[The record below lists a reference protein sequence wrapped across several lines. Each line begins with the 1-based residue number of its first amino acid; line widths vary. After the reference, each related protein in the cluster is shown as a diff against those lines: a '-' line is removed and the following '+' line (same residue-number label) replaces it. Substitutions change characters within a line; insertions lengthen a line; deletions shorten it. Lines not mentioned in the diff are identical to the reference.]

1 MLCVLS
7 RYIAGSF
14 CHFLTQNLL
23 NYPPMLNRLTPL
35 LATLRHSLRHSRPLS
50 LIIKI
55 IAGLLLFYF
64 LFAWL
69 AVNPLA
75 KWLLPWVAE
84 TQLASKAS
92 VEKVSFDPLRLT
104 TTIDHLAL
112 TEKSGAPL
120 ASFDRLVVDLEF
132 SGLFS
137 WAWKLKQVALDSPRI
152 HLHIS
157 KQGRLN
163 WADLLAKLNEEPTP
177 PEKALPRVI
186 IENIVIRH
194 GDIEYLDDHHAT
206 PLQASLK
213 PLDFELDGFST
224 LAEDRGDYLIAAK
237 LPYQGG
243 TLKWKGDFGVNPL
256 ASRGTLAIE
265 GLQVAKLALWANTQA
280 LPFQPDAGTFASQLK
295 YDFSLPD
302 QHPRLLLS
310 DARLSLHAL
319 AGKLA
324 QGDRLALNQVTL
336 LIKQLLLEQASDTK
350 ITTQALNLKL
360 DQLQL
365 QKPQATLSLAAAEA
379 SLPGLAFSH
388 SDHAQLSFD
397 KLDLQFKQL
406 QLQHQQKNLLLLPAL
421 AIEQVSLNLAERQAA
436 IARILLADGT
446 LSATHHADG
455 TLDWQQALATA
466 PAQANTPEPDQPQ
479 TTPAEKPQAPFH
491 VAINDIAFAHW
502 QLAYLDQ
509 QFARPLAATV
519 SDFNLQLA
527 LEQQTGLQLKQ
538 IKAEARQLNVQS
550 DKKPV
555 AQLASIAL
563 TDGSLALDQQKI
575 SLGALQL
582 SGLKT
587 QVIRQADQQLN
598 WQALLVAATGNDSV
612 HVQTQTGQTQ
622 TPKTQAAGAPAL
634 KPAAANKPAWAVGL
648 KRFALQ
654 HADIH
659 IEDQTTPAPVM
670 LDITDGSLE
679 VADLSQQMARALP
692 VKAGFKLKQGGQF
705 SARGTLTP
713 APFKT
718 ELQLALTDLSL
729 KPFAPYIQQVA
740 LLTLQD
746 GSASLQGKLQQSS
759 SGTTSF
765 NGGFTVNH
773 WSLLEQASQQ
783 AFLRWEK
790 LQGDGLALSLAPNRL
805 QISSLTLDKPQSKFI
820 IYPDRSLNISK
831 VMRNPAAAA
840 AESPAAKQEP
850 ARQAGKQPPAPPA
863 SSATTDSSAKADF
876 PVAIDSVRINGAELE
891 FADLSLPQPF
901 GTNIHS
907 LGGVINGISSN
918 PAATAQVELDGKVDE
933 YGAARIYGSL
943 QPFQATEL
951 TDIKLAFTNLEMNRL
966 TPYSGK
972 FAGRK
977 IESGKLSVNLE
988 YKIKQ
993 RQLAGE
999 NKFVI
1004 KKLTLGEKVDSK
1016 DAPDLPLD
1024 LAIAIL
1030 EDSDGV
1036 IDLDLPISG
1045 SLDDPKFSYGSIMW
1059 KAFTNVLTKIV
1070 TSPFTALGKL
1080 FGSSEKLEAIVF
1092 EAGKSAI
1099 APPEMEKLHAVSAA
1113 LAKRQQLKLGIIPG
1127 YDTAS
1132 DTRAIQEATLRK
1144 QVAEEMGVRLQAN
1157 QAAGPIDLNNPK
1169 VQAAIQ
1175 ALHDR
1180 LTNKGLLKRLAA
1192 KLEKAPEGFYAQAQQ
1207 ALTASIQVTEADL
1220 QALAQARAE
1229 SIQKVLAEAGVTAE
1243 RTAAAAPVA
1252 VKADRDQVPSKL
1264 TLDVMKR

>member
-1 MLCVLS
+1 
-7 RYIAGSF
+7 
-14 CHFLTQNLL
+14 
-23 NYPPMLNRLTPL
+23 MLNRLPPL
-35 LATLRHSLRHSRPLS
+35 FATLRHSLLHSRIVRL
-50 LIIKI
+50 

-69 AVNPLA
+69 AVDPLA

-92 VEKVSFDPLRLT
+92 VEKVSFDPWRLT
-104 TTIDHLAL
+104 TTIDHFAL

-120 ASFDRLVVDLEF
+120 ASFDKLVVDLEF

-137 WAWKLKQVALDSPRI
+137 WAWKLRQVAVASPRI

-163 WADLLAKLNEEPTP
+163 WADLIAKLNEEPTP

-186 IENIVIRH
+186 IQNIAIRQ

-224 LAEDRGDYLIAAK
+224 LPEDRGDYLIAAK

-256 ASRGTLAIE
+256 ASQGSLAIE
-265 GLQVAKLALWANTQA
+265 GLQIAKLAQWVDTQT
-280 LPFQPDAGTFASQLK
+280 LPFQPDAGTFSSQLK

-302 QHPRLLLS
+302 QHPRLLLT
-310 DARLSLHAL
+310 DARLAVHAL

-350 ITTQALNLKL
+350 ITTQAISLKL

-365 QKPQATLSLAAAEA
+365 YKPQATLSLAAAEA
-379 SLPGLAFSH
+379 SLPGLKFSH

-397 KLDLQFKQL
+397 KLDLLLKQM
-406 QLQHQQKNLLLLPAL
+406 QVQHQQKNLLLLPAL
-421 AIEQVSLNLAERQAA
+421 SIEQVSLNLAERQAA

-466 PAQANTPEPDQPQ
+466 TPAQASAPAPAQSGPAQPEA
-479 TTPAEKPQAPFH
+479 TPADASPFH
-491 VAINDIAFAHW
+491 VAIGDIAFAHW

-509 QFARPLAATV
+509 QFAKPLAATV

-538 IKAEARQLNVQS
+538 IKADARQLSVQS

-555 AQLASIAL
+555 AQLASLAL
-563 TDGSLALDQQKI
+563 SDGSLVLDEQKI

-598 WQALLVAATGNDSV
+598 WQAMLAAATGNKTDAV
-612 HVQTQTGQTQ
+612 
-622 TPKTQAAGAPAL
+622 PTQAAGAPA
-634 KPAAANKPAWAVGL
+634 AAKKPAWAVSL

-659 IEDQTTPAPVM
+659 IEDQTTSAPVM

-679 VADLSQQMARALP
+679 AAELSQQLARAVP

-705 SARGTLTP
+705 SAKGTLTP

-746 GSASLQGKLQQSS
+746 GSASLQGKLQQTA
-759 SGTTSF
+759 SGSTSF
-765 NGGFTVNH
+765 AGGFSVSH
-773 WSLLEQASQQ
+773 WSLLEEASQQ
-783 AFLRWEK
+783 TFLRWEK

-831 VMRNPAAAA
+831 VMRNSASTSGEPA
-840 AESPAAKQEP
+840 AAKQE
-850 ARQAGKQPPAPPA
+850 AAKQPPAPPA
-863 SSATTDSSAKADF
+863 SSTTADSSAKADF

-918 PAATAQVELDGKVDE
+918 PTATAQVELDGKVDD
-933 YGAARIYGSL
+933 YGSARIHGSL

-1004 KKLTLGEKVDSK
+1004 KKLTLGERVDSK
-1016 DAPDLPLD
+1016 DAPNLPLD

-1045 SLDDPKFSYGSIMW
+1045 SLDDPKFSYGSILW

-1070 TSPFTALGKL
+1070 TSPFSALGKL

-1092 EAGKSAI
+1092 EAGKSGI
-1099 APPEMEKLHAVSAA
+1099 APPELEKLHAVSAA

-1132 DTRAIQEATLRK
+1132 DTRAIQEAILRK
-1144 QVAEEMGVRLQAN
+1144 QVAEEMGVRLAAD

-1175 ALHDR
+1175 ALHDK

-1192 KLEKAPEGFYAQAQQ
+1192 KLEKAPADFYAQAQQ
-1207 ALTASIQVTEADL
+1207 ALTASIQVTEAEL

-1229 SIQKVLAEAGVTAE
+1229 SIQQALAEAGVTAE

>member
-1 MLCVLS
+1 
-7 RYIAGSF
+7 
-14 CHFLTQNLL
+14 
-23 NYPPMLNRLTPL
+23 MLNRLPPL
-35 LATLRHSLRHSRPLS
+35 LATLRHSLIVKL
-50 LIIKI
+50 

-69 AVNPLA
+69 AVDPLA

-104 TTIDHLAL
+104 TTIDHFAL

-120 ASFDRLVVDLEF
+120 ASFDRLVVDVEF

-137 WAWKLKQVALDSPRI
+137 WAWKLKQVAVASPRI

-163 WADLLAKLNEEPTP
+163 WADLIAKLNEEPTP

-186 IENIVIRH
+186 IQNIAIRQ

-224 LAEDRGDYLIAAK
+224 LPEDRGDYLIAAK

-256 ASRGTLAIE
+256 ASQGSLAIE
-265 GLQVAKLALWANTQA
+265 GLQIAKLAQWVNTQT
-280 LPFQPDAGTFASQLK
+280 LPFQPDAGTFSSQLK

-302 QHPRLLLS
+302 QHPRLLLT
-310 DARLSLHAL
+310 DARLAVHAL

-350 ITTQALNLKL
+350 ITTQALSLKL

-397 KLDLQFKQL
+397 KLDLQLKQV
-406 QLQHQQKNLLLLPAL
+406 QVQRQQKNLLLLPAL
-421 AIEQVSLNLAERQAA
+421 SIEQVSLNLAERQAA
-436 IARILLADGT
+436 ITRILLADGT

-455 TLDWQQALATA
+455 TLDWQQALATPAQASAPA
-466 PAQANTPEPDQPQ
+466 PAQSGLAQPEA
-479 TTPAEKPQAPFH
+479 TPADASPFH
-491 VAINDIAFAHW
+491 VAIDDIAFTHW

-509 QFARPLAATV
+509 QFAKPLAATV

-527 LEQQTGLQLKQ
+527 LEQHSGLLLKQ
-538 IKAEARQLNVQS
+538 IKAEARQLSVQS

-555 AQLASIAL
+555 AQLASLAL
-563 TDGSLALDQQKI
+563 SDGSLALAEQKV

-598 WQALLVAATGNDSV
+598 WQAMLAAAAGNNAAATQNQTSK
-612 HVQTQTGQTQ
+612 VQ
-622 TPKTQAAGAPAL
+622 TQAAGAPA
-634 KPAAANKPAWAVGL
+634 AAKKPAWAVGL

-659 IEDQTTPAPVM
+659 IEDQTTSAPVM

-679 VADLSQQMARALP
+679 AAELSQQMARAVP

-705 SARGTLTP
+705 SAKGTLTP

-718 ELQLALTDLSL
+718 EMQLALTDLSL

-746 GSASLQGKLQQSS
+746 GSASLQGKLQQSA
-759 SGTTSF
+759 SGSTSF
-765 NGGFTVNH
+765 AGGFSVSH
-773 WSLLEQASQQ
+773 WSLLEEASQQ
-783 AFLRWEK
+783 TFLRWEK

-820 IYPDRSLNISK
+820 IYPDRSLNITK
-831 VMRNPAAAA
+831 VLRDPTQSGSSSPAPKQAA
-840 AESPAAKQEP
+840 SPAA
-850 ARQAGKQPPAPPA
+850 PA
-863 SSATTDSSAKADF
+863 SSAAATANDAATSSNKADF
-876 PVAIDSVRINGAELE
+876 PVTIETVRINGAELE

-918 PAATAQVELDGKVDE
+918 PGATAQIELDGKVDD
-933 YGAARIYGSL
+933 YGAARIHGSL
-943 QPFQATEL
+943 QPFNATAL

-977 IESGKLSVNLE
+977 IESGKLSVDLE

-1004 KKLTLGEKVDSK
+1004 KKLTLGERVDSK
-1016 DAPDLPLD
+1016 DAPNLPLD

-1045 SLDDPKFSYGSIMW
+1045 SLDDPKFSYGSILW

-1070 TSPFTALGKL
+1070 TSPFSALGKL

-1092 EAGKSAI
+1092 EPGKTSI
-1099 APPEMEKLHAVSAA
+1099 SPPELEKLHAVSNA
-1113 LAKRQQLKLGIIPG
+1113 LGKRQQLKLGIIPG
-1127 YDTAS
+1127 YDSAA
-1132 DTRAIQEATLRK
+1132 DTRAIQEMTLRR
-1144 QVAEEMGVRLQAN
+1144 QVAEEMGVRLAAD

-1192 KLEKAPEGFYAQAQQ
+1192 KLEKAPADFYVQAQQ
-1207 ALTASIQVTEADL
+1207 ALTASIQVPEADL
-1220 QALAQARAE
+1220 QALAKTRAE
-1229 SIQKVLAEAGVTAE
+1229 AIQKVLAEAGVTAE

>member
-1 MLCVLS
+1 
-7 RYIAGSF
+7 
-14 CHFLTQNLL
+14 
-23 NYPPMLNRLTPL
+23 MLNRLTPL
-35 LATLRHSLRHSRPLS
+35 LATLRHSL
-50 LIIKI
+50 IAKI

-104 TTIDHLAL
+104 TTIDHFAL
-112 TEKSGAPL
+112 TEKNGAPL
-120 ASFDRLVVDLEF
+120 ASFDRLVVDMEF

-137 WAWKLKQVALDSPRI
+137 WAWKLKQVALASPRI

-163 WADLLAKLNEEPTP
+163 WADLIAKLNEEPTP
-177 PEKALPRVI
+177 PEKSLPRVI
-186 IENIVIRH
+186 IENIEIRQ

-224 LAEDRGDYLIAAK
+224 LPEDRGDYLIAAK

-256 ASRGTLAIE
+256 ASQGTLAIE
-265 GLQVAKLALWANTQA
+265 GLQIAKLAQWVNTQA
-280 LPFQPDAGTFASQLK
+280 LPFQPDAGTFSSQLK

-302 QHPRLLLS
+302 QHPRLLLT
-310 DARLSLHAL
+310 DARLAVHAL

-336 LIKQLLLEQASDTK
+336 LIKQLLLEQAADTK
-350 ITTQALNLKL
+350 ITTQALSLKL

-365 QKPQATLSLAAAEA
+365 HKPQATFSLAAADV

-397 KLDLQFKQL
+397 NLDLQFKQL
-406 QLQHQQKNLLLLPAL
+406 QVQHQQKNLLLLPAL
-421 AIEQVSLNLAERQAA
+421 SIEQVSLNLVERQAA

-455 TLDWQQALATA
+455 TLDWQQALAATA
-466 PAQANTPEPDQPQ
+466 PAQASTQSPAQPEAA
-479 TTPAEKPQAPFH
+479 PAEESQQTPFH
-491 VAINDIAFAHW
+491 IAIADITLAHW

-509 QFARPLAATV
+509 QFARPLAATL

-527 LEQQTGLQLKQ
+527 LEQQAGLQLKQ
-538 IKAEARQLNVQS
+538 IKAEARQLSVQS

-555 AQLASIAL
+555 AQLASL
-563 TDGSLALDQQKI
+563 TLTEGSLALAEQKL

-582 SGLKT
+582 NGLKT

-598 WQALLVAATGNDSV
+598 WQTLLVAAAGNNTAVAPS
-612 HVQTQTGQTQ
+612 
-622 TPKTQAAGAPAL
+622 QATGAPATA
-634 KPAAANKPAWAVGL
+634 KKPAWAVGL

-659 IEDQTTPAPVM
+659 IEDQTTSAPVM

-679 VADLSQQMARALP
+679 VADLSQQMARAVP

-705 SARGTLTP
+705 SARGSLTP

-718 ELQLALTDLSL
+718 DLQLALTDLSL

-746 GSASLQGKLQQSS
+746 GSASVQGKLQQTA
-759 SGTTSF
+759 SGSTSF
-765 NGGFTVNH
+765 AGGFSVSH
-773 WSLLEQASQQ
+773 WSLLEEASQQ

-805 QISSLTLDKPQSKFI
+805 QISSLTLDKPQTKFI

-831 VMRNPAAAA
+831 VLRD
-840 AESPAAKQEP
+840 Q
-850 ARQAGKQPPAPPA
+850 PPA
-863 SSATTDSSAKADF
+863 SSPSPASRQTGSPTAQKAAANDAGASNNTAAANGAGAGSNKADF
-876 PVAIDSVRINGAELE
+876 PVAIESVRISGAELE

-901 GTNIHS
+901 GTQIHS

-918 PAATAQVELDGKVDE
+918 PAATAQVELDGKVDD
-933 YGAARIYGSL
+933 YGAARIHGSL
-943 QPFQATEL
+943 QPFNATEL

-977 IESGKLSVNLE
+977 IESGKLSVDLE

-1004 KKLTLGEKVDSK
+1004 KKLTLGERVDSK
-1016 DAPDLPLD
+1016 DAPNLPLD

-1045 SLDDPKFSYGSIMW
+1045 SLDDPKFSYGSILW

-1070 TSPFTALGKL
+1070 TSPFSALGKL

-1092 EAGKSAI
+1092 EPGKASI
-1099 APPEMEKLHAVSAA
+1099 SPPELEKLHAVSSA
-1113 LAKRQQLKLGIIPG
+1113 LGKRQQLKLGIIPG
-1127 YDTAS
+1127 YDSTA
-1132 DTRAIQEATLRK
+1132 DTRAIQEMTLRR
-1144 QVAEEMGVRLQAN
+1144 QVAAEMGVRLTAD
-1157 QAAGPIDLNNPK
+1157 QAAGPVDLNNPK
-1169 VQAAIQ
+1169 VQSAIQ

-1192 KLEKAPEGFYAQAQQ
+1192 KLEKAPAGFYAQAQQ
-1207 ALTASIQVTEADL
+1207 ALTASIQVPEADL

-1229 SIQKVLAEAGVTAE
+1229 AIQKVLADAGVAAE
-1243 RTAAAAPVA
+1243 RSTAAAPVA
-1252 VKADRDQVPSKL
+1252 VKADREQVPSKL

>member
-1 MLCVLS
+1 
-7 RYIAGSF
+7 
-14 CHFLTQNLL
+14 
-23 NYPPMLNRLTPL
+23 MLNRLTPVL
-35 LATLRHSLRHSRPLS
+35 TALRKS
-50 LIIKI
+50 LIAKI
-55 IAGLLLFYF
+55 IAGLVVFYF

-75 KWLLPWVAE
+75 KWLLPKVAE
-84 TQLASKAS
+84 SQLASKAS
-92 VEKVSFDPLRLT
+92 VEKVTFDPFRLT
-104 TTIDHLAL
+104 TTIDHFAL
-112 TEKSGAPL
+112 TDTNGAPL

-137 WAWKLKQVALDSPRI
+137 LAWKLKQVAVASPRI
-152 HLHIS
+152 NLHIS

-163 WADLLAKLNEEPTP
+163 WADLIAKLNEDPSP
-177 PEKALPRVI
+177 PEKDLPRVI
-186 IENIVIRH
+186 IENIDIRQ

-224 LAEDRGDYLIAAK
+224 LPEDRGDYLIAAK

-243 TLKWKGDFGVNPL
+243 TLKWKGNFGVNPL
-256 ASRGTLAIE
+256 ASQGTLAIE
-265 GLQVAKLALWANTQA
+265 GLQIAKVAQWVNTQS
-280 LPFQPDAGTFASQLK
+280 LPFQPDAGTFSSQLK

-302 QHPRLLLS
+302 QHPRLLLT
-310 DARLSLHAL
+310 DAKLEVNAL

-324 QGDRLALNQVTL
+324 QGDRLALNQLTL
-336 LIKQLLLEQASDTK
+336 FIKQLLLEQPSATN
-350 ITTQALNLKL
+350 ITTQTITFKL

-365 QKPQATLSLAAAEA
+365 QKPQATLSLASANAT
-379 SLPGLAFSH
+379 LPQLAFSH
-388 SDHAQLSFD
+388 SNHAQLNFEN
-397 KLDLQFKQL
+397 LNLQFSQL
-406 QLQHQQKNLLLLPAL
+406 QLQHQQKNLFQLPAL
-421 AIEQVSLNLAERQAA
+421 TIEQVSLDLAERRAS
-436 IARILLADGT
+436 IAKILLADGKLT
-446 LSATHHADG
+446 ATHHADG
-455 TLDWQQALATA
+455 TLDWQQAFASA
-466 PAQANTPEPDQPQ
+466 VSVQ
-479 TTPAEKPQAPFH
+479 TTEKTAENQETVPVAEKAETPFQF
-491 VAINDIAFAHW
+491 IIGDIALAHW

-509 QFARPLAATV
+509 QFAKPLAATV

-527 LEQQTGLQLKQ
+527 LNQQTELEIKQ
-538 IKAEARQLNVQS
+538 IKVEANQLSVQS
-550 DKKPV
+550 DKKPL
-555 AQLASIAL
+555 AQLASLAL
-563 TDGSLALDQQKI
+563 TDGSVALAQQKI

-582 SGLKT
+582 TGLKT
-587 QVIRQADQQLN
+587 SLIRQADQQMN
-598 WQALLVAATGNDSV
+598 WQALL
-612 HVQTQTGQTQ
+612 
-622 TPKTQAAGAPAL
+622 APATL
-634 KPAAANKPAWAVGL
+634 KNTAEVQPVNTSTPSSAPAKKSAWAFGL

-659 IEDQTTPAPVM
+659 IEDQTTSTPVI
-670 LDITDGSLE
+670 LDVTDGKIE

-692 VKAGFKLKQGGQF
+692 LKVAFKLKQGGQF
-705 SARGTLTP
+705 SAQGKLSP

-718 ELQLALTDLSL
+718 DLQLSLVDLSL
-729 KPFAPYIQQVA
+729 NPFAPYIQQVA
-740 LLTLQD
+740 LLKLQD
-746 GSASLQGKLQQSS
+746 GSASVQGKLQQTA
-759 SGTTSF
+759 SGTTTF
-765 NGGFTVNH
+765 DGGFSVNH
-773 WSLLEQASQQ
+773 WSLLEESSQQ
-783 AFLRWEK
+783 PFLRWGK

-805 QISSLTLDKPQSKFI
+805 QISTLTLNNPQTKFI

-831 VMRNPAAAA
+831 VMRNPA
-840 AESPAAKQEP
+840 
-850 ARQAGKQPPAPPA
+850 PA
-863 SSATTDSSAKADF
+863 SDEPSAANPAIAKPPGTPPSTKTAADSNDKNKSADF
-876 PVAIDSVRINGAELE
+876 PVVIDTVRINGAELE

-901 GTNIHS
+901 GTHIHS
-907 LGGVINGISSN
+907 LGGVINGVSTN
-918 PAATAQVELDGKVDE
+918 PAATAQVELDGKVDD
-933 YGAARIYGSL
+933 YGSARIYGAL
-943 QPFQATEL
+943 QPFKATDF
-951 TDIKLAFTNLEMNRL
+951 TDIKLAFSNLEMNHL

-1016 DAPDLPLD
+1016 DAPNLPLD

-1045 SLDDPKFSYGSIMW
+1045 SLDDPKFSYGSILW

-1070 TSPFTALGKL
+1070 TSPFSALGKL

-1092 EAGKSAI
+1092 EPGKSI
-1099 APPEMEKLHAVSAA
+1099 VSPPELEKLHAVSTA

-1127 YDTAS
+1127 YDSAT
-1132 DTRAIQEATLRK
+1132 DTRAIQETTLRR
-1144 QVAEEMGVRLQAN
+1144 QVAEEMGVRLEAN

-1175 ALHDR
+1175 TLHDR

-1192 KLEKAPEGFYAQAQQ
+1192 KLEKAPAGFYAQAQE
-1207 ALTASIQVTEADL
+1207 ALTASIQVSDIDL
-1220 QALAQARAE
+1220 QSLAKARAE
-1229 SIQKVLAEAGVTAE
+1229 AIQKVLSEAGVSAD
-1243 RTAAAAPVA
+1243 RAASAPPAA
-1252 VKADRDQVPSKL
+1252 VKADHDQVPSKL